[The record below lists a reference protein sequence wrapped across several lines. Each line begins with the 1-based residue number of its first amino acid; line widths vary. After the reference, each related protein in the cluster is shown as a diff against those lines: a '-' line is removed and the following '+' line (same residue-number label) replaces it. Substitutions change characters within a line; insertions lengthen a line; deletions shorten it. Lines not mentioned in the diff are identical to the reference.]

1 VVAFRE
7 QSDQS
12 AIYVDALEL
21 VKTLQGKGVTHK
33 FHEFYTAVKQ
43 PTTGS
48 PQTIPV
54 VVTPKELV
62 VKAPPQVPPK
72 AVVVTAPLEIAGGDA
87 PAQDHVPRPA
97 FALPPVPEHTEA
109 CWPPPPAAVAEAV
122 TAPPKPA
129 GNDAPE
135 PEHAP
140 SPPTSEPEHA
150 PEHTPQPP
158 PLPGHAGNDAPVEA
172 PAPMLALED
181 SVVTFRERGDQ
192 SAVDMD
198 AQELVKTLRGTA
210 SHEFVTAVQPTT
222 GRPQTIR
229 GASRWARGCEESAL
243 AAEPAQEQEPAAF
256 TPSARVTS
264 APNKI
269 NRNW

>member
-1 VVAFRE
+1 VVTFRE

-140 SPPTSEPEHA
+140 NPPTPDWR
-150 PEHTPQPP
+150 PDWRRRWR
-158 PLPGHAGNDAPVEA
+158 AGNDAPEA

-181 SVVTFRERGDQ
+181 PVVTFRERGDQ

-198 AQELVKTLRGTA
+198 AQ
-210 SHEFVTAVQPTT
+210 SAVWMTIQPTT

-229 GASRWARGCEESAL
+229 GASRWARGCEESA
-243 AAEPAQEQEPAAF
+243 EPAQEQEPAAD
-256 TPSARVTS
+256 THDTRVVTS
-264 APNKI
+264 AANKI
-269 NRNW
+269 HHQ